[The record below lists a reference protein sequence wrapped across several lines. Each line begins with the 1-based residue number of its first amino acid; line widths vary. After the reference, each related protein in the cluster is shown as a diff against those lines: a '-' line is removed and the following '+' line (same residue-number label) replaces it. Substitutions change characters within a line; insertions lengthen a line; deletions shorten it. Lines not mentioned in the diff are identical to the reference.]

1 MAPALRACTRD
12 SACRSYWCLFVPTH
26 LFMFGTF
33 LDGLPLSLIIVK
45 KGERKKREKK
55 KKREGIDVRGY
66 RSVGTEEGRLDT
78 NSVRST

>member
-1 MAPALRACTRD
+1 
-12 SACRSYWCLFVPTH
+12 
-26 LFMFGTF
+26 MFGTF

-45 KGERKKREKK
+45 KGER